1 MVQYKW
7 VALSNTSLG
16 VIMSSINGTI
26 TLISLPAIFRGIN
39 INPFNS
45 FQYLLWVL
53 FGYNVVTATLLVTFG
68 RLSDM
73 FGRVR
78 LYNMGFAVFT
88 AGSIL
93 LSLTPNS
100 GHIGALEIVV
110 FRIIQGVGG
119 AFLFSNSAAIITDAF
134 PGEERGKALGINQI
148 SALTGSFIG
157 LVLGGILAQ
166 YNWRYV
172 FLVSVPFGLFGTVW
186 SYTKLRE
193 LGKIS
198 RSQSIDWGGNITFG
212 AGLTIVLVGITYGLL
227 PYGSSPT
234 GWGNPWV
241 IAAMVVG
248 VALLAAFPFIEM
260 RVKYPMFRLSLF
272 RIRMFTAANFAG
284 LLGAIGRGGVMLM
297 LIILLQGIWLPLHGY
312 SYSSTPFWA
321 GVYMVPLS
329 LGFIV
334 MGPLSGWLS
343 DRYGARGLATLGM
356 LITAAGFLLLAR
368 LPYDFSYPIFALI
381 IFFMGVGN
389 GMFAAPNT
397 ASIMNSLPL
406 EHRGAGSG
414 MRATLQNTGQT
425 ISLGIFFTIVILGL
439 TTTLPGALYSSLVK
453 AGVPTQI
460 AQQFSNIPPTGAL
473 FAAFLGYDPVRS
485 ILSSVPSNLATS
497 IPPQAISVLEA
508 KTWFPSTIAP
518 PFVSSL
524 HVTFYVGAA
533 LSILAAVSSAL
544 RGQRTQITQKVGEA
558 VETQGRKIVQP
569 GEAVHA
575 GSNGNAN
582 SKVKQRDGENG

>member
-497 IPPQAISVLEA
+497 IPPQAISVLES

>member
-119 AFLFSNSAAIITDAF
+119 AFLFSNRAAILTDAV

>member
-1 MVQYKW
+1 MVEYKW
-7 VALSNTSLG
+7 IALSNTSLG

-26 TLISLPAIFRGIN
+26 TLISLPAIFRGIG
-39 INPFNS
+39 INPLTS

-100 GHIGALEIVV
+100 GDLGALEIVV

-119 AFLFSNSAAIITDAF
+119 AFLFSNSAAILTDAF
-134 PGEERGKALGINQI
+134 PTEERGKALGINQI
-148 SALTGSFIG
+148 SALTGSFVG
-157 LVLGGILAQ
+157 LVLGGVLAQ
-166 YNWRYV
+166 YDWRYV

-193 LGKIS
+193 LGRITKN
-198 RSQSIDWGGNITFG
+198 QGIDWAGNITFG
-212 AGLTIVLVGITYGLL
+212 AGLTIILIGVTYGLL
-227 PYGSSPT
+227 PYGSSAT

-241 IAAMVVG
+241 IAAMVSG
-248 VALLAAFPFIEM
+248 LALLAAFPFIETK
-260 RVKYPMFRLSLF
+260 VKYPMFRLHLF

-284 LLGAIGRGGVMLM
+284 LLGSIGRGGVMLM
-297 LIILLQGIWLPLHGY
+297 LIILLQGIWLPLHGF
-312 SYSSTPFWA
+312 SYESTPFWA
-321 GVYMVPLS
+321 GIYMIPLS

-343 DRYGARGLATLGM
+343 DKYGARLLATLGM
-356 LITAAGFLLLAR
+356 VITALGFLLLAG
-368 LPYDFSYPIFALI
+368 LPYDFSYPSFALI
-381 IFFMGVGN
+381 IFLMGVGN

-397 ASIMNSLPL
+397 ASIMNSLPP

-425 ISLGIFFTIVILGL
+425 VSLGIFFTIVILGL
-439 TTTLPGALYSSLVK
+439 TKTLPSALYSSLVG
-453 AGVPTQI
+453 AGVP
-460 AQQFSNIPPTGAL
+460 AQVAQRVSNIPPTGAL
-473 FAAFLGYDPVRS
+473 FSAFLGYDPVKS
-485 ILSSVPSNLATS
+485 ILSNVPSTLAAS
-497 IPPQAISVLEA
+497 IPPQAISAIEA
-508 KTWFPSTIAP
+508 KTWFPTTIAP
-518 PFVSSL
+518 PFISSL
-524 HVTFYVGAA
+524 HLTFYIGVALSLFAA
-533 LSILAAVSSAL
+533 LSSAL
-544 RGQRTQITQKVGEA
+544 RGPKTQAAQKLGA
-558 VETQGRKIVQP
+558 VE
-569 GEAVHA
+569 A
-575 GSNGNAN
+575 GGKREISRASINLEEGGNAN
-582 SKVKQRDGENG
+582 NSVRQGDEGNE